1 MIIMELPCC
10 FMELI
15 NWILILGLVVFLVLC
30 VIVKV
35 TSDPHPNIAVYE
47 QEKSFKVSKDS
58 DEVKIFPSIDDP
70 SEVDLSVIVPA
81 YNEELRLPTMLDECL
96 EFLNKR
102 KSTYEVIIVDDGS
115 KDKTTQTAL
124 EYVEK
129 HGSDTVRVLTLA
141 KNRGKGGA
149 VRMGM
154 LRARG
159 ENLLFA
165 DADGAT
171 TFSDLSKLE
180 KCLEEITKEDEGVVC
195 GSRSHL
201 EKESIANRTA
211 IRTLLMYGFHAC
223 VWIFAVKTVQDTQCG
238 FKLIK
243 RNTARKIFKT
253 LHIERWA
260 FDVEMLKMC
269 EMLRLPVGEVA
280 VRWQDI
286 DGSKLNPLLAAI
298 QMFKDIFLLW
308 LRYAIGAWKL
318 PEKKTE

>member
-1 MIIMELPCC
+1 M
-10 FMELI
+10 
-15 NWILILGLVVFLVLC
+15 G
-30 VIVKV
+30 
-35 TSDPHPNIAVYE
+35 E
-47 QEKSFKVSKDS
+47 QEKSFKTHKEDSETKD
-58 DEVKIFPSIDDP
+58 FPSLDDP
-70 SEVDLSVIVPA
+70 AIINLSVIVPA
-81 YNEELRLPTMLDECL
+81 YNEQLRLPKMLDECL
-96 EFLNKR
+96 TFLNKR
-102 KSTYEVIIVDDGS
+102 DTTYEVIIVDDGS

-129 HGSDTVRVLTLA
+129 FGSDKVRVLTLA

-211 IRTLLMYGFHAC
+211 IRTLLITASMLVSGSLQLRRS
-223 VWIFAVKTVQDTQCG
+223 KT
-238 FKLIK
+238 
-243 RNTARKIFKT
+243 
-253 LHIERWA
+253 
-260 FDVEMLKMC
+260 
-269 EMLRLPVGEVA
+269 P
-280 VRWQDI
+280 
-286 DGSKLNPLLAAI
+286 
-298 QMFKDIFLLW
+298 
-308 LRYAIGAWKL
+308 
-318 PEKKTE
+318 